1 MSSTLIYYNS
11 KENLK
16 KKNLGG
22 IETLNLNLFKKL
34 KKNKIKCQI
43 SNKITKKIIKQS
55 LEN

>member
-34 KKNKIKCQI
+34 KKIKL
-43 SNKITKKIIKQS
+43 SAK
-55 LEN
+55 